1 MRQPRQFARGRAL
14 ALFLFLVF
22 ASCSDWA
29 FAEDPNPLRIHCLS
43 GSKEYQSEPSLKIL
57 IAELERRYRGITCTA
72 SWGKDKGN
80 SLDYLEALRK
90 ADLMIVFCRRQNLPE
105 EQMAIIRSHYESG
118 KPVLGIRTASHPFQ
132 EKDNEH
138 FDRVVLGNNYDG
150 HYGNDSFEVKAVEGQ
165 KDHPVLRKVGPFKS
179 RRLYKARKLAPA
191 TIVLQTGDIGK
202 GAHPLTILHVYKK
215 GRTFYTSLGVP
226 EDFKDPN
233 FLQLLRNAVFWTTA
247 REEKAYRKAP

>member
-1 MRQPRQFARGRAL
+1 MSQTQNSTRRRAL
-14 ALFLFLVF
+14 ALFLLFVLGLHSGV
-22 ASCSDWA
+22 AL
-29 FAEDPNPLRIHCLS
+29 AEDPKDFHIHGLS
-43 GSKEYQSEPSLKIL
+43 GSKEYPSEPSLKIL

-80 SLDYLEALRK
+80 SLDNLEALRK

-165 KDHPVLRKVGPFKS
+165 KDHPVLTKVGPFKS
-179 RRLYKARKLAPA
+179 RTR
-191 TIVLQTGDIGK
+191 
-202 GAHPLTILHVYKK
+202 
-215 GRTFYTSLGVP
+215 
-226 EDFKDPN
+226 
-233 FLQLLRNAVFWTTA
+233 
-247 REEKAYRKAP
+247 